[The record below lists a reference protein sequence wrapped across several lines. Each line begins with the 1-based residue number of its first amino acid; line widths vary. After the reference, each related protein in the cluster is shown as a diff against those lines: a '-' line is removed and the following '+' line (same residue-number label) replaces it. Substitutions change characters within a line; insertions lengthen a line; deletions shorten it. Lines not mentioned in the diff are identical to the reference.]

1 MFLSAVLAGYVY
13 SVMGNIDT
21 AGRQPI
27 LAILGLTRRA
37 LSAYYSSEALS
48 PVQMLPGGD

>member
-1 MFLSAVLAGYVY
+1 MY

-27 LAILGLTRRA
+27 LTILGLTRRA
-37 LSAYYSSEALS
+37 LSAYYNSEALI
-48 PVQMLPGGD
+48 PVQLLPGGD